1 MHVIKEALKKRKESR
16 EQHGDFLHTLLEEM
30 EKEGSIYDEASVIN
44 LLLTIGVI
52 SKDTTSVATALMVNL
67 LSKNPK
73 VLAELKV
80 IFVHLRR

>member
-1 MHVIKEALKKRKESR
+1 MQLIKEALKKRKESR
-16 EQHGDFLHTLLEEM
+16 EKHGDFLDTLLEEM

-67 LSKNPK
+67 LFKNPK
-73 VLAELKV
+73 VLTELKV
-80 IFVHLRR
+80 ISVNLRR